1 MDGDA
6 IVAVQVRAG
15 LKGYE
20 ITSCARIDGRKG
32 IKPEENLKALLEAE
46 DFRERQICNTDP

>member
-1 MDGDA
+1 MDGDS

-20 ITSCARIDGRKG
+20 ITSCARIVAREG
-32 IKPEENLKALLEAE
+32 IQPEEGLKTLWKPTI
-46 DFRERQICNTDP
+46 FRAIDL